1 MSGIEMLLQS
11 RLERT
16 NPRWA
21 REFGVLVREEEVRA
35 ALGRLQRLGG
45 DPNFALFVLTHFRWR
60 RIKPLPAPRE
70 RNRLLRAI
78 HLLLEGRGEW
88 ADRLRAVGGDEWKDA
103 ERILRSALTSLES
116 FHPVDES
123 VFESRGTRHKYETP
137 RALSDHAATCLLVLD
152 WHVRQATG
160 KRRTDRVL
168 LGSLMDAFGL
178 IKRSP
183 GQTSADAARW
193 VEKRLERASKK
204 DEHGHSQRE
213 FVEKFVIFARVVL
226 YHDVHESVGLDCGSA
241 CRPFERGFL
250 AEAQGRLLYE
260 AGEAWMLMQA
270 GEHAEA
276 RNRYRQVL
284 QEAERLLGPRHIG
297 LVPILDGYAKALRA
311 AGERRRAVTA
321 AKRMAG
327 ILVAAKRRRR
337 DLIGLQP
344 GAGPNG
350 ELLPSWRQD
359 SGTIQSS

>member
-168 LGSLMDAFGL
+168 LGSVMDAFGL

-193 VEKRLERASKK
+193 VEKRLE
-204 DEHGHSQRE
+204 
-213 FVEKFVIFARVVL
+213 
-226 YHDVHESVGLDCGSA
+226 
-241 CRPFERGFL
+241 
-250 AEAQGRLLYE
+250 
-260 AGEAWMLMQA
+260 
-270 GEHAEA
+270 
-276 RNRYRQVL
+276 
-284 QEAERLLGPRHIG
+284 
-297 LVPILDGYAKALRA
+297 
-311 AGERRRAVTA
+311 
-321 AKRMAG
+321 
-327 ILVAAKRRRR
+327 
-337 DLIGLQP
+337 
-344 GAGPNG
+344 
-350 ELLPSWRQD
+350 
-359 SGTIQSS
+359 